1 MTKISEKLIW
11 DETEK
16 KMVVQESH
24 NFQAVAEK
32 AKALKSAGAG
42 DLGRDNKLVG
52 LVPMKMW
59 HEWAKKWGVSPSD
72 TQAMR
77 EVVARELQSSDNS
90 HLRVWGGTF

>member
-11 DETEK
+11 DESEQ
-16 KMVVQESH
+16 KMVVQETH

-42 DLGRDNKLVG
+42 DLGSDNRLVG

-59 HEWAKKWGVSPSD
+59 HEWAKKWGVKPGD
-72 TQAMR
+72 TQAMK
-77 EVVARELQSSDNS
+77 EVLKKELLNSDNS
-90 HLRVWGGTF
+90 QFRVWDGTY